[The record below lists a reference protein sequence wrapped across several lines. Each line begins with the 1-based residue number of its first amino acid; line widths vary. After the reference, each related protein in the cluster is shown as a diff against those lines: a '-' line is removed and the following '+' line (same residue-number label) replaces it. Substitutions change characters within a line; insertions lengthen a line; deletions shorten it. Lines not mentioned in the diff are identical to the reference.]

1 MPSSKD
7 NITRTLREYFKIW
20 GEFEINDDDT
30 ITVRGTVEVS
40 KPIIGHL
47 PVKFREVTER
57 FLSGGRLFSM
67 NSLEGCPTIVGE
79 HFSLLGSDVDSL
91 LGIPRKA
98 QSMSFAYRPFLGLL
112 PLVNC
117 QCDQIRVYNTHD
129 NDSIYLGKCQRARKI
144 VNRYVGG
151 GPKAAL
157 AMAIELVSAGLET
170 NAHF

>member
-91 LGIPRKA
+91 LG
-98 QSMSFAYRPFLGLL
+98 LL